1 MEIAVITL
9 LALVTVGLIG
19 YPLINAR
26 EGYAG
31 EMVLADPGLENLL
44 VQRDA
49 TYQAIKELEF
59 DKEMGSLSEAD
70 YQDLKK
76 RYTQKAVS
84 VLKTIDEYGSGGPSD
99 AEDTGDWIES
109 QVKTIRTGKTT
120 GRQAP
125 ARSRSRQVMYCP
137 QCGSSCSEEAR
148 FCASCGA
155 DLSEPE
161 VDDLTCPGCKAPY
174 QVGDRF
180 CSWCGTALVA
190 ERPPGA
196 GKDKAAEKAGR
207 RGQ

>member
-84 VLKTIDEYGSGGPSD
+84 VLKSIDEYGSGQPSIG
-99 AEDTGDWIES
+99 EDTEDWIES
-109 QVKTIRTGKTT
+109 QVKAIRTKKTA
-120 GRQAP
+120 AP
-125 ARSRSRQVMYCP
+125 LTSKKPRSRQAAYCS
-137 QCGSSCSEEAR
+137 QCGT
-148 FCASCGA
+148 G
-155 DLSEPE
+155 
-161 VDDLTCPGCKAPY
+161 
-174 QVGDRF
+174 
-180 CSWCGTALVA
+180 
-190 ERPPGA
+190 
-196 GKDKAAEKAGR
+196 
-207 RGQ
+207 